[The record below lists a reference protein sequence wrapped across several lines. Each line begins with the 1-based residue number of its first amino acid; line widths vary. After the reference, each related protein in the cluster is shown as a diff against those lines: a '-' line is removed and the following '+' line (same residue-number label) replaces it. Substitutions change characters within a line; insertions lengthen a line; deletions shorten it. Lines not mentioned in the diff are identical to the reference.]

1 MVINV
6 CRVVD
11 PEIIVFGGGLSK
23 AGKPLLDVIKK
34 HVKQRTW
41 KLPTDVKLTL
51 ALTDENGV
59 IGAALAAKHDTSR
72 VLATPSAAATSASD
86 VTHPV
91 DQKEAHP
98 HQQSPSLQPPQSSRK
113 TASSSS
119 SSSSKSHNATGTHLP
134 LWVGAFVAV
143 SSTALFALDVFGI
156 NKGDKGSSSSS
167 AGVVAWV
174 TRGLLAGQMAV
185 GAYVL
190 QQTFLSQSQ
199 VQDN

>member
-59 IGAALAAKHDTSR
+59 IGAALAAKNDTSR
-72 VLATPSAAATSASD
+72 VLATPSSALVSD

-91 DQKEAHP
+91 EHKETHSH
-98 HQQSPSLQPPQSSRK
+98 HQPPSLQPPQSSRK
-113 TASSSS
+113 TPSSSS
-119 SSSSKSHNATGTHLP
+119 SSSSQSAASGTHLS
-134 LWVGAFVAV
+134 LWVGAFLAV
-143 SSTALFALDVFGI
+143 SSTALFALDVFGVHKAE
-156 NKGDKGSSSSS
+156 KGSSSSSSS

-190 QQTFLSQSQ
+190 QQSLLSQSR
-199 VQDN
+199 VKDN